1 MLVVVVEVEEVEEM
15 ERGEGDV
22 VLEKVV
28 ERLAARMPAV
38 RRRPSKAHTFPH
50 VCASSSSE

>member
-22 VLEKVV
+22 VVEKVV